1 MHREGRYNTEKE
13 KDFEHEVFQVPKK
26 EYQNDTLHCEWR
38 LLLKMDKLIFV
49 NIMIKCS
56 SNFFVKVYYDV
67 VSYNK
72 NNLFWWP
79 QKPF

>member
-13 KDFEHEVFQVPKK
+13 KDFEQEVFQVPKK
-26 EYQNDTLHCEWR
+26 EYQNDTLHREWH

-67 VSYNK
+67 VSFAE
-72 NNLFWWP
+72 NNLFWRP
-79 QKPF
+79 QNP